1 MSGAEDGARTGAPR
15 LRIGVDIG
23 GTFTD
28 FVAVATG
35 PGEPE
40 VRTLKLPSTPDE
52 PAGAVLEGV
61 RRLTDGLGGPGEE
74 GPAGPDVVH
83 GSTVATNALL
93 EREGARTALV
103 ATEGFRDVLAL
114 ARQDRRDLY
123 DLAASRPEPLVPADR
138 CTGVPERTGPDGEVV
153 RPLDE
158 EAVREAG
165 RELAGRGVES
175 VAVCFLHA
183 FARPDHE
190 ARAAEL
196 LREAGLRVSASHEVL
211 PEFREYERA
220 STTAVDAY
228 VGPAVD
234 GYLAGLREE
243 LPARRLRIMQSGGGS
258 VGVEAARRRPVGSV
272 LSGPAAG
279 VVGGL
284 HAARRAG
291 FEGAITLD
299 MGGTS
304 TDVSLARGEPRITT
318 EATVAGL
325 PVATPV
331 VDLHTVGSG
340 GGSVARVDDGGALR
354 VGPASAGADP
364 GPACYGRGGDR
375 PTVTDAHLVLG
386 RLAPGRFLGGEM
398 PLDAGAARRA
408 LGALGRE
415 AGLGAGDGFGPA
427 RAAALGVVRVVEA
440 RMERA
445 LRVISVERGHDPAD
459 FALVAFGGA
468 GALHACR
475 LARALGVARVLVPP
489 EASTL
494 SALGMLAGDE
504 VRERGRSVMVGG
516 EEADADGLERR
527 AAPMVERV
535 RRELAGE
542 GIPEE
547 RIEVRRELEVRYR
560 GQSYEL
566 RVPLAEDFV
575 DRFHRRHR
583 ERYGHAA
590 PGEEV
595 EVVTV
600 RVRGTGRVDPP
611 PRPRVEPGGPD
622 PSDALLG
629 RREAVVAPS
638 GGRAEARAV
647 PFYEGSALRAGHR
660 LDGPAVV
667 VRADTT
673 VWLGPDDR
681 AEVDREGALRV
692 EVGR

>member
-1 MSGAEDGARTGAPR
+1 MSGSGEAGTAERR

-28 FVAVATG
+28 FVAVVEGAG
-35 PGEPE
+35 APE
-40 VRTLKLPSTPDE
+40 VRTLKLPSTPDD
-52 PAGAVLEGV
+52 PSRAVLEGV
-61 RRLTDGLGGPGEE
+61 RRLASRAGGEDGS

-93 EREGARTALV
+93 ERDGARTALV
-103 ATEGFRDVLAL
+103 ATGGFADVLAL
-114 ARQDRRDLY
+114 ARQDRTGLY
-123 DLAASRPEPLVPADR
+123 DLAASRPEPLVPAER
-138 CTGVPERTGPDGEVV
+138 CVGVAERTGPGGEVV

-158 EAVREAG
+158 EAVREAA
-165 RELAGRGVES
+165 RELTDRGVES
-175 VAVCFLHA
+175 VALCFLHA

-190 ARAAEL
+190 ERAAGL

-228 VGPAVD
+228 VGPSVD
-234 GYLAGLREE
+234 RYLGGLEEE
-243 LPARRLRIMQSGGGS
+243 LPARRLRIMQSAGGS
-258 VGVEAARRRPVGSV
+258 VGVSAARRRPVGSV

-318 EATVAGL
+318 EATVGGL
-325 PVATPV
+325 PVAIPT

-354 VGPASAGADP
+354 VGPRSAGADP
-364 GPACYGRGGDR
+364 GPVCYGRGGER

-386 RLAPGRFLGGEM
+386 RMAPGRFLGGEM
-398 PLDAGAARRA
+398 PLDAEAARDA
-408 LGALGRE
+408 LAALGRE
-415 AGLGAGDGFGPA
+415 AGLGAGSGPGPA
-427 RAAALGVVRVVEA
+427 RAAALGVVRVTEA

-468 GALHACR
+468 GGLHACR
-475 LARALGVARVLVPP
+475 LARALGIGRVLVPP

-494 SALGMLAGDE
+494 SAFGMLAGD
-504 VRERGRSVMVGG
+504 VTRERGRTVMARGG
-516 EEADADGLERR
+516 EVDAGELARR
-527 AAPMVERV
+527 LAPMVERV

-542 GIPEE
+542 GVPRD
-547 RIEVRRELEVRYR
+547 RIEVRRELEMRYR

-566 RVPLAEDFV
+566 RVPLADDFV

-583 ERYGHAA
+583 ERYGHAS
-590 PGEEV
+590 PGEAV

-600 RVRGTGRVDPP
+600 RVRGRGRVDPP
-611 PRPRVEPGGPD
+611 PRPRVEPGDPD
-622 PSDALLG
+622 PSGALLE
-629 RREAVVAPS
+629 RRDAVVAPGE
-638 GGRAEARAV
+638 GGAEPRPV
-647 PFYEGSALRAGHR
+647 PFYDGEALRAGHR
-660 LDGPAVV
+660 LEGPAVV
-667 VRADTT
+667 VRPDTT
-673 VWLGPDDR
+673 VWLGPSDR
-681 AEVDREGALRV
+681 AEVDPEGSLQV
-692 EVGR
+692 EIGP